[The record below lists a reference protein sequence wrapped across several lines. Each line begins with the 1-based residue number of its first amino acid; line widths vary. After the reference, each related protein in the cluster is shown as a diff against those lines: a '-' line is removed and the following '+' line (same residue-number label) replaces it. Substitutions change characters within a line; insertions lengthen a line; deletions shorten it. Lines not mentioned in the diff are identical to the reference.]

1 MLGPLRIAVVSTIR
15 GKLLENTK
23 TLLHLTQQHPAAIR
37 TDHPAIKLPDHFAL
51 SQLLKYHLFLYTL
64 CLHKAPFSLRVTV
77 CWHNFYATNSGLV
90 FEIGEI
96 FLAILWIVFVS
107 HSAAAQSLKE
117 IRIGSSNISVTNV
130 CAFYARDRKF
140 FEAEGFDAK
149 IIIVKTEAALA
160 ALSAGDLDYSTLST
174 SSIEA
179 TLKGMPLR
187 VIAVTNKHP
196 LLGLVVRKGINSVA
210 DLRGKKL
217 SVSSFGGATYGAA
230 VYLLK
235 NHGLRPK
242 EDVTILAGGTNS
254 IRIAAVKQG
263 TVDAVLLSSPEDIKA
278 AAEGLRILVD
288 VGNDYRLPWGG
299 ISATQVKIRRSGAE
313 TEKFVRAVLRAT
325 RAITEPQNKND
336 VTSWVGKFFNL
347 DEKVS
352 DEFYRRLIPSLNP
365 SGIVERDKIKLVIDS
380 AIERGLTDKP
390 LDPDAVTDFSIAKQ
404 LRF

>member
-1 MLGPLRIAVVSTIR
+1 MLA
-15 GKLLENTK
+15 
-23 TLLHLTQQHPAAIR
+23 R
-37 TDHPAIKLPDHFAL
+37 T
-51 SQLLKYHLFLYTL
+51 
-64 CLHKAPFSLRVTV
+64 
-77 CWHNFYATNSGLV
+77 
-90 FEIGEI
+90 
-96 FLAILWIVFVS
+96 LAILWIVFVS

-160 ALSAGDLDYSTLST
+160 ALAAGDLDYSTLST

-196 LLGLVVRKGINSVA
+196 LLGLVVRKGINRVA

-263 TVDAVLLSSPEDIKA
+263 TVDAALLSSPEDIKA
-278 AAEGLRILVD
+278 AAEGLPILVD

-299 ISATQVKIRRSGAE
+299 ISATQAKIRRSGAE

-390 LDPDAVTDFSIAKQ
+390 LDPDAVTDFSIAKE

>member
-1 MLGPLRIAVVSTIR
+1 MLAMT
-15 GKLLENTK
+15 
-23 TLLHLTQQHPAAIR
+23 
-37 TDHPAIKLPDHFAL
+37 
-51 SQLLKYHLFLYTL
+51 
-64 CLHKAPFSLRVTV
+64 
-77 CWHNFYATNSGLV
+77 
-90 FEIGEI
+90 
-96 FLAILWIVFVS
+96 LAILWIVFAS

-160 ALSAGDLDYSTLST
+160 ALAAGDLDYSTLST

-196 LLGLVVRKGINSVA
+196 LLGLVVRKGINRVA

-254 IRIAAVKQG
+254 IRISAVKQG
-263 TVDAVLLSSPEDIKA
+263 TVDAALLSSPEDIKA
-278 AAEGLRILVD
+278 AAEGLPILVD

-299 ISATQVKIRRSGAE
+299 ISATQTKIRRSGAE

-352 DEFYRRLIPSLNP
+352 DEFYRQ
-365 SGIVERDKIKLVIDS
+365 VD
-380 AIERGLTDKP
+380 T
-390 LDPDAVTDFSIAKQ
+390 IAKSE
-404 LRF
+404 RYRRAR